1 MEICR
6 DRPLTNGGQPSA
18 DAEES
23 FPPIKSFSANSPRQ
37 RRANLDQHASKPLKR
52 I

>member
-6 DRPLTNGGQPSA
+6 DRPLTNGGQPSP
-18 DAEES
+18 DEES
-23 FPPIKSFSANSPRQ
+23 FPPIKSFSANSPQQ
-37 RRANLDQHASKPLKR
+37 RTVNLDQHAAKPLKR